1 MGSITLLGIDLAKN
15 VYHVHCVDSS
25 GNKQMSKKLTRKTLF
40 EFVSNL
46 KSCTI
51 AMEACAGAHFLAR
64 KFKSYGHDVKLIAPQ
79 YVKPFVKGNKNDAAD
94 AEAICEAANRPSM
107 RFVSIKNTDQQDTQS
122 VHRIRER
129 LQKNRTALMNE
140 IRGLLYEYGVVIN
153 KGRSPLEKA
162 IKGLLNG
169 SVDQYD
175 LTQGAI
181 KMLQSLYSELLDT
194 ELRVSQCE
202 LDLKVIAQQPICKR
216 LSKIGGLGLISITAL
231 SVALADPQQYKNG
244 RNFAAW
250 LGLIPKHEGTGG
262 RNKIMGISKRGNRYI
277 RSLLVHGA
285 RSKLRAIQIKVSR
298 QIALDALETWAF
310 HLYSKRGWN
319 KTCVAMAN
327 KNARIAWAVTAN
339 KIDYDANKAACKI
352 IAAA

>member
-64 KFKSYGHDVKLIAPQ
+64 KFKSYGHAVKLIAPQ

-153 KGRSPLEKA
+153 KRPFSF
-162 IKGLLNG
+162 
-169 SVDQYD
+169 
-175 LTQGAI
+175 
-181 KMLQSLYSELLDT
+181 
-194 ELRVSQCE
+194 R
-202 LDLKVIAQQPICKR
+202 
-216 LSKIGGLGLISITAL
+216 
-231 SVALADPQQYKNG
+231 
-244 RNFAAW
+244 
-250 LGLIPKHEGTGG
+250 EG
-262 RNKIMGISKRGNRYI
+262 Y
-277 RSLLVHGA
+277 
-285 RSKLRAIQIKVSR
+285 
-298 QIALDALETWAF
+298 
-310 HLYSKRGWN
+310 
-319 KTCVAMAN
+319 
-327 KNARIAWAVTAN
+327 
-339 KIDYDANKAACKI
+339 
-352 IAAA
+352 